1 LRDTWIESHPP
12 NYGNLSYTLYGWK
25 EDQLSILVNK
35 AGRSR
40 EELERSIQKIA
51 QRHEMW
57 HFVPSRPWP
66 PSTWDKDVKK
76 CIELTRWLAASFIFD
91 EELSLQKHIF
101 RYIWG
106 FSRDEDF
113 SLLGSSSAS
122 GTQTL
127 SPVSQPEISSDQSR

>member
-1 LRDTWIESHPP
+1 
-12 NYGNLSYTLYGWK
+12 
-25 EDQLSILVNK
+25 
-35 AGRSR
+35 
-40 EELERSIQKIA
+40 
-51 QRHEMW
+51 MW

-66 PSTWDKDVKK
+66 PSTWDKDVKR

-113 SLLGSSSAS
+113 SHLGSSSAS
-122 GTQTL
+122 G
-127 SPVSQPEISSDQSR
+127 I